1 MPIWNSFK
9 HLSKLKYL
17 ISILLTLPLL
27 CSCQEDDINEIFV
40 ESGTW
45 NVVKSVRDAEIYL
58 ANLEQ
63 CDADYAEFEAK
74 VRELA
79 K

>member
-1 MPIWNSFK
+1 MMKDLSRVTTVTANS
-9 HLSKLKYL
+9 YVEDNIA
-17 ISILLTLPLL
+17 ISMRASL
-27 CSCQEDDINEIFV
+27 N

-63 CDADYAEFEAK
+63 CDADYAEFEAY
-74 VRELA
+74 VRELV
-79 K
+79 